1 MLMSHTCKTLLI
13 RCMDFRLNNEMI
25 KWIKRST
32 LFDGKNFDL
41 ISLAGAT
48 KDLVSDDYKISENF
62 MKHIAVSIELHKA
75 EKIIIFHH
83 SDCGAYAKDYKF
95 SSPEEEKKRQ
105 TKDMLEAKRT
115 ILRKYPETEIF
126 LVWGQ
131 LKDEEGKKIKFEVF

>member
-1 MLMSHTCKTLLI
+1 MPHICKTLLI

-25 KWIKRST
+25 RWIKRSV

-41 ISLAGAT
+41 ISMAGAS

-75 EKIIIFHH
+75 QNVIIFHH

-95 SSPEEEKKRQ
+95 ASPEEEKKKQ
-105 TKDMLEAKRT
+105 LEDMQEAKRI
-115 ILRKYPETEIF
+115 ILKKYREAEVF

-131 LKDEEGKKIKFEVF
+131 LKDREGKEIDFEVF